1 MAIQTSLRN
10 SLFGRL
16 FLTVIVRGFFFQP
29 GVKKFFFE
37 NFFVCVC
44 VCVSKRI
51 FFWYSSFA
59 YSKVKKCVR
68 EAIQVPEI
76 LDVMKTL
83 SEISKF
89 SRRPI
94 EESKKAKLSNAL
106 ATM

>member
-1 MAIQTSLRN
+1 MC
-10 SLFGRL
+10 
-16 FLTVIVRGFFFQP
+16 
-29 GVKKFFFE
+29 
-37 NFFVCVC
+37 VCVC

-59 YSKVKKCVR
+59 YSKVKRCVR

-89 SRRPI
+89 SRPI
-94 EESKKAKLSNAL
+94 EESKKVKLSNTL